1 MNFIHQL
8 RVVFNFDKR
17 VTPTIEYSH
26 GIVFAGGRGSTVE
39 RAISIFLLKTLS
51 SPFLSHLLPPPLPLY
66 YPTDPLYIY
75 IYISSLDPIP
85 PFTRFSR
92 CFPFRL
98 CDIHRH
104 PDIPSSRCPFEW
116 AVHPLKWF
124 FATTFARDLYYSH
137 PLVARYRSNNVRGM
151 EWNVKL
157 ILTKLQEFWND
168 ISLYIFYIYLKRI
181 GCIGRKKFLWNFYV
195 FKEVC
200 YIWMLCKKY
209 SISLILCNKEKIY
222 Y

>member
-75 IYISSLDPIP
+75 IIPRSDTPFHAIFTLFSIPSLRHSQTSRYPFLEVSLWVGCSSIEMIFCNHLCTGFVLFSP
-85 PFTRFSR
+85 SR
-92 CFPFRL
+92 C
-98 CDIHRH
+98 
-104 PDIPSSRCPFEW
+104 E
-116 AVHPLKWF
+116 
-124 FATTFARDLYYSH
+124 
-137 PLVARYRSNNVRGM
+137 
-151 EWNVKL
+151 
-157 ILTKLQEFWND
+157 
-168 ISLYIFYIYLKRI
+168 ISK
-181 GCIGRKKFLWNFYV
+181 
-195 FKEVC
+195 
-200 YIWMLCKKY
+200 
-209 SISLILCNKEKIY
+209 
-222 Y
+222 

>member
-75 IYISSLDPIP
+75 IYHPSIRYPL
-85 PFTRFSR
+85 SR
-92 CFPFRL
+92 DF
-98 CDIHRH
+98 H
-104 PDIPSSRCPFEW
+104 
-116 AVHPLKWF
+116 AVFHSV
-124 FATTFARDLYYSH
+124 FATFTD
-137 PLVARYRSNNVRGM
+137 
-151 EWNVKL
+151 
-157 ILTKLQEFWND
+157 IQ
-168 ISLYIFYIYLKRI
+168 ISLPRGVPLSGLFIH
-181 GCIGRKKFLWNFYV
+181 
-195 FKEVC
+195 
-200 YIWMLCKKY
+200 
-209 SISLILCNKEKIY
+209 
-222 Y
+222 

>member
-75 IYISSLDPIP
+75 IYHPSIRYPL
-85 PFTRFSR
+85 SR
-92 CFPFRL
+92 DFHAIL
-98 CDIHRH
+98 H
-104 PDIPSSRCPFEW
+104 S
-116 AVHPLKWF
+116 V
-124 FATTFARDLYYSH
+124 FATFTD
-137 PLVARYRSNNVRGM
+137 
-151 EWNVKL
+151 
-157 ILTKLQEFWND
+157 IQ
-168 ISLYIFYIYLKRI
+168 ISLPQGVPLSGLFIH
-181 GCIGRKKFLWNFYV
+181 
-195 FKEVC
+195 
-200 YIWMLCKKY
+200 
-209 SISLILCNKEKIY
+209 
-222 Y
+222 